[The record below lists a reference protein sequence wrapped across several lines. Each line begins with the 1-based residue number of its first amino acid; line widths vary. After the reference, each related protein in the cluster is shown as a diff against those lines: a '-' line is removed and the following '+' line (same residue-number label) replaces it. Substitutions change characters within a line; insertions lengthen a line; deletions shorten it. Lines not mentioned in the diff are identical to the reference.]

1 MRETQLRPLSA
12 HDQIEFLD
20 WDAARVSVAS
30 KVTTMLAKFGALPEP
45 EAAHLTVGQR
55 EAILLQLR
63 QATFGDR
70 MACVLQCPEPECSE
84 KMDLDLMVRDLLMPQ
99 MDETSN
105 VHEVTFDGY
114 HVRFRLPEGADQ
126 EAVASLAQ
134 TDDTQAVFVLLKRCV
149 LEVEHGSDRLTEIPN
164 TIADRIS
171 DAMALLD
178 PQAELI
184 LEPVCPACGNRF
196 RTILDTATF
205 FFSEIKA
212 RAHALL
218 REVHV
223 LASFYH
229 WSEAEILSI
238 PEPRRKFYLDLVEA
252 TQTRRGLA

>member
-1 MRETQLRPLSA
+1 
-12 HDQIEFLD
+12 
-20 WDAARVSVAS
+20 
-30 KVTTMLAKFGALPEP
+30 
-45 EAAHLTVGQR
+45 
-55 EAILLQLR
+55 
-63 QATFGDR
+63 
-70 MACVLQCPEPECSE
+70 
-84 KMDLDLMVRDLLMPQ
+84 
-99 MDETSN
+99 MDEISHI
-105 VHEVTFDGY
+105 HEATFDGY
-114 HVRFRLPEGADQ
+114 RVRFRLPEGADQ

-134 TDDTQAVFVLLKRCV
+134 TDDNEAVQILLQRCV

-196 RTILDTATF
+196 RTILDTASF

-212 RAHALL
+212 HAHVLL

-252 TQTRRGLA
+252 AHTPRGLA